1 MQPILKHLP
10 FAAACLLALAGCA
23 SGDYS
28 PNTYASN
35 AVQYANKVEP
45 GTVVGYRQVAISA
58 NGNIGAVT
66 GGAAGGVLGSEYGGT
81 PLAAVGGTAVGALV
95 GTALDHAA
103 GDTTGWEYIVRKNS
117 GDMLSVTQR
126 EKKPLELGQKVL
138 VIIGPQA
145 RVVPDYSVPP
155 EPVVKAEAHPE
166 PKAEA
171 KPQNV
176 KVEVVLSLPPGVTAQ
191 GPNGQVVSGQVL
203 TPAASPPVTVQAK
216 DEPYPQMQAP
226 AVQAPTVQAGG
237 IQATTIATENG
248 QTVVVHLPVIGTV
261 TANGA
266 GLTAVSTT
274 APVEAGTI
282 SSEPEEGKQA
292 APASSEAPSEAQTE
306 APEKA
311 PPAGR

>member
-1 MQPILKHLP
+1 MSRSFKHLP
-10 FAAACLLALAGCA
+10 FAVFGVLALAGCA
-23 SGDYS
+23 SDYS

-35 AVQYANKVEP
+35 AVQYANRVEP
-45 GTVVGYRQVAISA
+45 GTVVGFRQVAISA

-103 GDTTGWEYIVRKNS
+103 GDTTGWEYIVRKHN

-126 EKKPLELGQKVL
+126 EKKPLDLGQKVL

-155 EPVVKAEAHPE
+155 EPVVKAEAKPE
-166 PKAEA
+166 PKPEPKTDP

-191 GPNGQVVSGQVL
+191 GSNGQAIA
-203 TPAASPPVTVQAK
+203 PAADAPVQQAK
-216 DEPYPQMQAP
+216 DEAMAVP
-226 AVQAPTVQAGG
+226 AVPAGV
-237 IQATTIATENG
+237 IQAATVSSDDG
-248 QTVVVHLPVIGTV
+248 QTVVVHLPVIGAV
-261 TANGA
+261 TPTGA
-266 GLTAVSTT
+266 GLVPVSTVP
-274 APVEAGTI
+274 AAAEAGTVT
-282 SSEPEEGKQA
+282 SDANEGKQP
-292 APASSEAPSEAQTE
+292 APAANEIPRD
-306 APEKA
+306 
-311 PPAGR
+311 PPATTPASTTP

>member
-1 MQPILKHLP
+1 MG
-10 FAAACLLALAGCA
+10 AAACCLALAGCA
-23 SGDYS
+23 SGEYS

-45 GTVVGYRQVAISA
+45 GAIVGYRQVAISA

-103 GDTTGWEYIVRKNS
+103 GDTTGWEYIVRKNN

-155 EPVVKAEAHPE
+155 EPVVKADAHPE
-166 PKAEA
+166 PKADA

-191 GPNGQVVSGQVL
+191 GPNGQMVSGQAV
-203 TPAASPPVTVQAK
+203 TPATT
-216 DEPYPQMQAP
+216 P
-226 AVQAPTVQAGG
+226 AVQGKDELPPPVPAAQTPLQAGG
-237 IQATTIATENG
+237 IQATTVSTENG
-248 QTVVVHLPVIGTV
+248 QTVVVHLPVIGAV
-261 TANGA
+261 TPSGS
-266 GLTAVSTT
+266 GLVPVSTMP
-274 APVEAGTI
+274 APAEAGTFT
-282 SSEPEEGKQA
+282 SDPNEGSQ
-292 APASSEAPSEAQTE
+292 
-306 APEKA
+306 
-311 PPAGR
+311 PPAAANEILRDRPAASTPAAGSPRAQN

>member
-1 MQPILKHLP
+1 MPQFLRHLP
-10 FAAACLLALAGCA
+10 FVAFGLFALAGCA
-23 SGDYS
+23 SDYS

-45 GTVVGYRQVAISA
+45 GTVVGFRQVAISA

-81 PLAAVGGTAVGALV
+81 PLAAVGGTTVGALV

-103 GDTTGWEYIVRKNS
+103 GDTNGWEYIVRKHN

-155 EPVVKAEAHPE
+155 EPVVKAEAKPE
-166 PKAEA
+166 PKAA
-171 KPQNV
+171 DPKPQNV

-203 TPAASPPVTVQAK
+203 TPASNAPVQQAK
-216 DEPYPQMQAP
+216 DEAMSAP
-226 AVQAPTVQAGG
+226 ASAPAVQAGG
-237 IQATTIATENG
+237 IQATTVSTDGG
-248 QTVVVHLPVIGTV
+248 QTVVVHLPVIGAV
-261 TANGA
+261 TAGGA
-266 GLTAVSTT
+266 GLMPVSTV
-274 APVEAGTI
+274 PVAAEAGTVT
-282 SSEPEEGKQA
+282 SDPNEGKQS
-292 APASSEAPSEAQTE
+292 APAANEIPHD
-306 APEKA
+306 
-311 PPAGR
+311 PPAEPALADAPHGQK

>member
-1 MQPILKHLP
+1 MQPILKQLP

-23 SGDYS
+23 SSEYS

-95 GTALDHAA
+95 GSALDHAA
-103 GDTTGWEYIVRKNS
+103 GDTTGWEYIVRKHN

-126 EKKPLELGQKVL
+126 EKRPLDLGQKVL

-166 PKAEA
+166 PKADT

-191 GPNGQVVSGQVL
+191 SPSGQTINSQAGSGQL
-203 TPAASPPVTVQAK
+203 ITPAASPPVSVQAK
-216 DEPYPQMQAP
+216 DEPVPQAP
-226 AVQAPTVQAGG
+226 AVQAAG
-237 IQATTIATENG
+237 IQATTISTEDG
-248 QTVVVHLPVIGTV
+248 QTVVVHLPVIGAV
-261 TANGA
+261 TPSGA
-266 GLTAVSTT
+266 GLMPVSSVPP
-274 APVEAGTI
+274 AAEAGSVT
-282 SSEPEEGKQA
+282 SDPNEGHQAPPAANEIPHDPPADA
-292 APASSEAPSEAQTE
+292 APAEAPRAQN
-306 APEKA
+306 
-311 PPAGR
+311 

>member
-1 MQPILKHLP
+1 MQPFLKYLP
-10 FAAACLLALAGCA
+10 LTCLLGLAACA

-45 GTVVGYRQVAISA
+45 GAVVGYRQVAISS

-66 GGAAGGVLGSEYGGT
+66 GGAAGGVLGSEYGGNA
-81 PLAAVGGTAVGALV
+81 LAAVGGTAVGALV
-95 GTALDHAA
+95 GSAIDHAT

-145 RVVPDYSVPP
+145 RVIPDYSVPP
-155 EPVVKAEAHPE
+155 EPVVKAEAKVE
-166 PKAEA
+166 SKADA

-191 GPNGQVVSGQVL
+191 GAGGQIVSGQVI
-203 TPAASPPVTVQAK
+203 TPATAPAVMQAK
-216 DEPYPQMQAP
+216 DEAMALPP
-226 AVQAPTVQAGG
+226 AVQTPTVQAGG
-237 IQATTIATENG
+237 IQAATVSAEDG
-248 QTVVVHLPVIGTV
+248 QTVVVHLPVIGAV
-261 TANGA
+261 TPSGA
-266 GLTAVSTT
+266 GLVPVSTVPAAAET
-274 APVEAGTI
+274 GTVT
-282 SSEPEEGKQA
+282 SDPNEGRQ
-292 APASSEAPSEAQTE
+292 
-306 APEKA
+306 A
-311 PPAGR
+311 PPAANEIPRDPPADARPAESSRRQN

>member
-1 MQPILKHLP
+1 MARFFIHLP
-10 FAAACLLALAGCA
+10 VVALGLVALTGCA
-23 SGDYS
+23 SDYS

-81 PLAAVGGTAVGALV
+81 PLAAVGGTTMGALV

-103 GDTTGWEYIVRKNS
+103 GDTTGWEYIVRKHN

-155 EPVVKAEAHPE
+155 EPVVKAEAKPE
-166 PKAEA
+166 PKTADP

-191 GPNGQVVSGQVL
+191 GPGGQVVSGQVIA
-203 TPAASPPVTVQAK
+203 PAAPAPVQEANS
-216 DEPYPQMQAP
+216 EPAP
-226 AVQAPTVQAGG
+226 AVQAGG
-237 IQATTIATENG
+237 IQGATVSTDNG
-248 QTVVVHLPVIGTV
+248 QTVVVHLPVIGSV
-261 TANGA
+261 TPSGA
-266 GLTAVSTT
+266 GLVPVSTIP
-274 APVEAGTI
+274 AAAEAGTVT
-282 SSEPEEGKQA
+282 SDPNEGKQP
-292 APASSEAPSEAQTE
+292 APAANEIPRDPPAATPRGEAPRAQN
-306 APEKA
+306 
-311 PPAGR
+311 R